1 VSADTPIPVGAG
13 WTFFQIPAG
22 TPSVASPQNSFTY
35 SSELPTHGMITDVLC
50 VGDQPAVYDRGIMLG
65 AGTSVVR
72 DPDCCPRVGD
82 PDFAYIGLVY
92 SHACINMGPGEHAFD
107 IKNIHMWDL
116 ARADG
121 SYVYVEGGVCP
132 GTPESP
138 EIPSTIIPTT
148 MVIGFSGVVLFIQRT
163 REN

>member
-1 VSADTPIPVGAG
+1 
-13 WTFFQIPAG
+13 
-22 TPSVASPQNSFTY
+22 
-35 SSELPTHGMITDVLC
+35 MITDVLC

-121 SYVYVEGGVCP
+121 SYMYVEGGVCP
-132 GTPESP
+132 GTPEAP
-138 EIPSTIIPTT
+138 EIPSIASPLAIIL
-148 MVIGFSGVVLFIQRT
+148 GFVFIVYSLQT
-163 REN
+163 RNE